1 MGEGAFP
8 WEHAYRM
15 PVRVRKMCVIRL
27 QEILEKKNNPDKGG
41 TVPERG
47 QMPWEIRDKAL
58 NKTIKKS
65 NVIPK
70 VTHPPKK

>member
-1 MGEGAFP
+1 
-8 WEHAYRM
+8 M
-15 PVRVRKMCVIRL
+15 PVRVRKKCVTRL
-27 QEILEKKNNPDKGG
+27 QEIIEKKNTPPGEG
-41 TVPERG
+41 VVPQRG

-58 NKTIKKS
+58 NQTTKKS